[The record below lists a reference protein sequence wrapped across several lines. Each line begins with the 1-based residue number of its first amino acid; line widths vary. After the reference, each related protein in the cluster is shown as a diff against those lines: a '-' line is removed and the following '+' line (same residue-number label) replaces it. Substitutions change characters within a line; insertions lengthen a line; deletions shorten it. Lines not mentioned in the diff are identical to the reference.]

1 MSYNS
6 TTYNE
11 HYYQSHC
18 GKCYGRGNGWE
29 EIFARQ
35 AAAIQ
40 RDFHPHTVLDVGCA
54 AGYLVEGLRDLGVEA
69 YGMDISEYALS
80 KVREDIRPYCFL
92 QSAAEPIEGT
102 YDMITCIEVLE
113 HLDSMDIREA
123 VKNMCQAAEVIIF
136 SSTPFD
142 YGEETHHSVNE
153 PGYWAQAFAAHGFYH
168 EIGYDCS
175 YISVQAM
182 VFCKRT
188 VTIRSLVREYE
199 NKLFLL
205 WNQCCILRDKNNL
218 SMARI
223 ADLDAGNIQ
232 HAQRMQECEG
242 NYRQKISD
250 MQSRQEQ
257 DRKACR
263 EEIARLRRMHT
274 QLIQVEYEK
283 RDALEAKLIVLRAEK
298 QALKEEISK
307 YRSGRSVHSDMRL
320 TSKHKLSSAIQK
332 LEERLRYWVKTRKL
346 LKKPVSYWDPVF
358 HAQQYA
364 DANPDIQ
371 ALLGTDEKKLLR
383 HFILHGM
390 EEGRKSSEKFDVYA
404 YLMCN
409 ADVEEAFGKRKRDCY
424 IHYIEFGRKE
434 GRSWW

>member
-1 MSYNS
+1 
-6 TTYNE
+6 
-11 HYYQSHC
+11 
-18 GKCYGRGNGWE
+18 
-29 EIFARQ
+29 
-35 AAAIQ
+35 
-40 RDFHPHTVLDVGCA
+40 
-54 AGYLVEGLRDLGVEA
+54 
-69 YGMDISEYALS
+69 
-80 KVREDIRPYCFL
+80 
-92 QSAAEPIEGT
+92 
-102 YDMITCIEVLE
+102 
-113 HLDSMDIREA
+113 
-123 VKNMCQAAEVIIF
+123 
-136 SSTPFD
+136 
-142 YGEETHHSVNE
+142 
-153 PGYWAQAFAAHGFYH
+153 
-168 EIGYDCS
+168 
-175 YISVQAM
+175 M

-242 NYRQKISD
+242 NYRQKI
-250 MQSRQEQ
+250 
-257 DRKACR
+257 KACK
-263 EEIARLRRMHT
+263 EEMERLRQMHI
-274 QLIQVEYEK
+274 QLVQAEYEK
-283 RDALEAKLIVLRAEK
+283 RDVLEAKLIVLRAEK
-298 QALKEEISK
+298 QMLEDKISK
-307 YRSGRSVHSDMRL
+307 YGSGRDVRADIRL
-320 TSKHKLSSAIQK
+320 ASKCRVSGALRR
-332 LEERLRYWVKTRKL
+332 LEERLKYWVKTKKL
-346 LKKPVSYWDPVF
+346 LKKPVSYWEPVF

-424 IHYIEFGRKE
+424 IHYIESGRKE